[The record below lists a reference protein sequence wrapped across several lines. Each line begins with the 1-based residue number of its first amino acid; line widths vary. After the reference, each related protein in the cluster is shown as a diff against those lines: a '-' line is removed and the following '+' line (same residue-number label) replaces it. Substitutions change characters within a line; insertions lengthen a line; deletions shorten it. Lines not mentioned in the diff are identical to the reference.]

1 MKTNRTIP
9 SKYKKIIVEVCRVL
23 IGLVF
28 IFSGFV
34 KAVDPLGS
42 AYKFHDY
49 FAAMGLQWLDFSV
62 LPAAFF
68 LSALEFSL
76 GLCLLAGVYRKIV
89 SWLVLLFMC
98 FMTPLTLYVA
108 IANPVTDCGCFGD
121 ALVITNWQTFYKNI
135 VLIIAAIL
143 VFLWRKQMTRL
154 FSKKCRSLVAL
165 FTVVFILGVSLYCY
179 AYLPVLDF
187 RPYKIGNNISELMQI
202 PEGAETDVYE
212 TTFIYEKE
220 GVQQKFSMDNYPK
233 GDTGW
238 TFVETINTL
247 IKKGYEPPIHD
258 FTITTEEG
266 DDMTGEIL
274 TDAGYTFLL
283 IAHKL
288 EEADDSNVDK
298 INTLYDYARQNEYRF
313 ICLTSSLPE
322 QITEWK
328 ESTGAE
334 YPFCTM
340 DDIALKTIIR
350 SNPGLMLLHDATIVN
365 KWAGREIP
373 GEKDLQSPLEN
384 SSVGVP
390 PVNQDV
396 RNILL
401 LALILLIPLIGLY
414 IWDRKNRI
422 INI

>member
-1 MKTNRTIP
+1 
-9 SKYKKIIVEVCRVL
+9 
-23 IGLVF
+23 
-28 IFSGFV
+28 
-34 KAVDPLGS
+34 
-42 AYKFHDY
+42 
-49 FAAMGLQWLDFSV
+49 
-62 LPAAFF
+62 
-68 LSALEFSL
+68 
-76 GLCLLAGVYRKIV
+76 
-89 SWLVLLFMC
+89 
-98 FMTPLTLYVA
+98 
-108 IANPVTDCGCFGD
+108 
-121 ALVITNWQTFYKNI
+121 
-135 VLIIAAIL
+135 
-143 VFLWRKQMTRL
+143 L
-154 FSKKCRSLVAL
+154 FSKKCRSLIAL

-179 AYLPVLDF
+179 AYLPILDF
-187 RPYKIGNNISELMQI
+187 RPYKTGNNINELMQI

-212 TTFIYEKE
+212 TTFIYEKD
-220 GVQQKFSMDNYPK
+220 GVQQTFSMDNYPK

-238 TFVETINTL
+238 TFVETINKL

-258 FTITTEEG
+258 FTITTEDG
-266 DDMTGEIL
+266 DDITGEIL

-288 EEADDSNVDK
+288 EEADDSNIDK

-313 ICLTSSLPE
+313 ICLTASLPQ

-365 KWAGREIP
+365 KWADRKIP
-373 GEKDLQSPLEN
+373 GEKDLQSTLEN
-384 SSVGVP
+384 STVGLP

-396 RNILL
+396 RNIVL
-401 LALILLIPLIGLY
+401 LALLLLIPLIGLF

-422 INI
+422 IN